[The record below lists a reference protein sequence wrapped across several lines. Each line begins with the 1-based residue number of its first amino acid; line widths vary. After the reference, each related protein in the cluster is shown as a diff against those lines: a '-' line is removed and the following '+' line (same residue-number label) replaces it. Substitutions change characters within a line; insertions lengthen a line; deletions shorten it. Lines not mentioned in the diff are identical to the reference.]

1 MKRNINTNSDDNIT
15 QKRLDIIIE
24 YVLAGLP
31 TRTIKANCRMY
42 DNKNPFEKLWD
53 LSDRQIENYIR
64 KANDYFAKESNIKRD
79 LQLGKAIAR
88 YNSLYSN
95 SYKLQDYRTCANINE
110 KLCNLLGLNKLLI
123 EVSKGENEFDIPKT
137 PKQLAAYKTFIK
149 AMNEND

>member
-1 MKRNINTNSDDNIT
+1 MKRNININSDDNIT

-31 TRTIKANCRMY
+31 TRIIKANCRMY
-42 DNKNPFEKLWD
+42 DEKNPDNKLWG

-64 KANDYFAKESNIKRD
+64 KANHYFAKESNIKRD
-79 LQLGKAIAR
+79 KELGRALAR

-123 EVSKGENEFDIPKT
+123 EVSKNENEFDIPKT
-137 PKQLAAYKTFIK
+137 PKQLAAYKEFIK
-149 AMNEND
+149 TMNEND

>member
-31 TRTIKANCRMY
+31 TRIIKANCRMY
-42 DNKNPFEKLWD
+42 DNKNPDDKLWD

-64 KANDYFAKESNIKRD
+64 KANEYFAKQSNIKRD
-79 LQLGKAIAR
+79 KELGRALAR

-123 EVSKGENEFDIPKT
+123 EVSKNDNKFEIPKT
-137 PKQLAAYKTFIK
+137 PKQLAAYKEFIK
-149 AMNEND
+149 TMNEND